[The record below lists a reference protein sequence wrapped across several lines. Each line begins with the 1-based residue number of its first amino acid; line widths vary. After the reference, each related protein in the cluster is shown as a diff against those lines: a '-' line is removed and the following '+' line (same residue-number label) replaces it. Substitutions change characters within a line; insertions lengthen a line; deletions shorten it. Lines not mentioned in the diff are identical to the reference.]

1 MIRFLLLFSCG
12 LLTACVSPGAG
23 PPPVDM
29 DRLAAVT
36 ADLQMA
42 EAMSVEIPV
51 MVRDSIREVY
61 YDRVLADHDYNRASY
76 DSITWIL
83 RQEPVWIDS
92 LYEKVAVIL
101 IKKGL
106 E

>member
-1 MIRFLLLFSCG
+1 
-12 LLTACVSPGAG
+12 
-23 PPPVDM
+23 
-29 DRLAAVT
+29 
-36 ADLQMA
+36 
-42 EAMSVEIPV
+42 